1 MKFNINDI
9 VRVKLTDYGLEIL
22 KSRYR
27 HLSDQSNGLI
37 SYDNI
42 IGLKEDRVYET
53 EMWQLMQE
61 FGQCMYMGNIEIP
74 FENNSIEISTF

>member
-9 VRVKLTDYGLEIL
+9 VRVKLTDYGLEVL

-27 HLSDQSNGLI
+27 HLSERSNGLI

-53 EMWQLMQE
+53 EMWQLMQ
-61 FGQCMYMGNIEIP
+61 GIW
-74 FENNSIEISTF
+74 

>member
-9 VRVKLTDYGLEIL
+9 VRVKLTDYGLGIL

-27 HLSDQSNGLI
+27 HLNKQSNGLI

-42 IGLKEDRVYET
+42 IGLKEDGMYET
-53 EMWQLMQE
+53 ETWQLMQD
-61 FGQCMYMGNIEIP
+61 FGNCMYMGNNEMC
-74 FENNSIEISTF
+74 FENNIIEVLK

>member
-9 VRVKLTDYGLEIL
+9 VRVKLTDYGLGIL

-27 HLSDQSNGLI
+27 HLNKQSNGLI

-42 IGLKEDRVYET
+42 IGLKEDGMYET
-53 EMWQLMQE
+53 EMWQLMQD
-61 FGQCMYMGNIEIP
+61 FGNCMYMGNIEIP